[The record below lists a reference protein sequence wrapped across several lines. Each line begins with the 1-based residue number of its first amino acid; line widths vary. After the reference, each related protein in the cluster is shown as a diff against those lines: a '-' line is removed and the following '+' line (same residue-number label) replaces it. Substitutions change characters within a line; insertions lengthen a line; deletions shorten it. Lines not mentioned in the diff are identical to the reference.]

1 MSTPTRS
8 RRSKLALVR
17 APPSFEDAL
26 KALDGGRPDE
36 AAALFAARVL
46 AYPTEWESRVN
57 HAMALYNGGRFA
69 EAAQGFRK
77 LIDEAG
83 PRSLQA
89 VYLFFYLGYSLLQL
103 EDDWGSLV
111 ATTAF
116 LDNSNERHPYYTA
129 VLEYTAH
136 AWSNLGALAEGTT
149 LWRTL
154 ELRAQ
159 PVTDATT
166 RKLVRRL
173 WSRRQVIAT
182 SHRILG
188 LSAKPRPARRWSWP
202 AADSWCSPPWL
213 GCI

>member
-1 MSTPTRS
+1 MSTPTRNS
-8 RRSKLALVR
+8 PRKLVLVR
-17 APPSFEDAL
+17 PPPSFEDAL
-26 KALDGGRPDE
+26 EALDGGRPDE

-46 AYPTEWESRVN
+46 ADPTDRDSRLN
-57 HAMALYNGGRFA
+57 HVGALYDGDRYA
-69 EAAQGFRK
+69 EAAQGYRM

-111 ATTAF
+111 ATAAF
-116 LDNSNERHPYYTA
+116 LDNSNEQHPYYTN
-129 VLEYTAH
+129 VLDYTAC
-136 AWSNLGALAEGTT
+136 AWTNLGAVAEGTT

-154 ELRAQ
+154 ELRAL
-159 PVTDATT
+159 PVTDPTT
-166 RKLVRRL
+166 RRLLRGL

-188 LSAKPRPARRWSWP
+188 LSARPRPARRCSWP
-202 AADSWCSPPWL
+202 AADSWASPPRR
-213 GCI
+213 GG

>member
-1 MSTPTRS
+1 M
-8 RRSKLALVR
+8 
-17 APPSFEDAL
+17 
-26 KALDGGRPDE
+26 
-36 AAALFAARVL
+36 
-46 AYPTEWESRVN
+46 
-57 HAMALYNGGRFA
+57 
-69 EAAQGFRK
+69 
-77 LIDEAG
+77 
-83 PRSLQA
+83 
-89 VYLFFYLGYSLLQL
+89 YLFFFLGYSLLQL

-116 LDNSNERHPYYTA
+116 LDNSNERHPYYTN
-129 VLEYTAH
+129 VLDYTAC
-136 AWSNLGALAEGTT
+136 AWTNLGAVAEGTT

-188 LSAKPRPARRWSWP
+188 LSAKPRPARRCSWP
-202 AADSWCSPPWL
+202 AADSWSSPPWA
-213 GCI
+213 G

>member
-8 RRSKLALVR
+8 SPRKLVLVR
-17 APPSFEDAL
+17 PPPTAEEAL
-26 KALDGGRPDE
+26 AALDGGRPDE

-46 AYPTEWESRVN
+46 ADPADWDSRIN
-57 HAMALYNGGRFA
+57 HAGALYNASRYA
-69 EAAQGFRK
+69 EAAQGYRK
-77 LIDEAG
+77 LIDEAR

-89 VYLFFYLGYSLLQL
+89 VYMFFFLGYSLLQL

-116 LDNSNERHPYYTA
+116 LDNSNEQHPYYTN
-129 VLEYTAH
+129 VLDYTAC
-136 AWSNLGALAEGTT
+136 AWTNLGAVAEGTT

-159 PVTDATT
+159 PVMDATT

-188 LSAKPRPARRWSWP
+188 LSAKPRPAPRRRSWTTS
-202 AADSWCSPPWL
+202 DSRSSRPR
-213 GCI
+213 GR